1 MKSAGARVPRQRGQ
15 EMSELYAS
23 LRWPLTYH
31 HVEQILDVEVDPMG
45 DRVDKHRVRG
55 GTRTCR
61 RSRPGRRRL
70 PTICQGA
77 RCMVLS
83 ARKAQAD
90 KVEALDAGADDYV
103 TKPFG
108 MDNCRTGFARHSA
121 VPQCPRPVDRQ
132 PCRPKASQSTLQR
145 SRSRRPKGRFV

>member
-55 GTRTCR
+55 RTRTLTTR
-61 RSRPGRRRL
+61 LKLDPGSADLALRSL
-70 PTICQGA
+70 
-77 RCMVLS
+77 
-83 ARKAQAD
+83 
-90 KVEALDAGADDYV
+90 
-103 TKPFG
+103 
-108 MDNCRTGFARHSA
+108 
-121 VPQCPRPVDRQ
+121 
-132 PCRPKASQSTLQR
+132 
-145 SRSRRPKGRFV
+145 